1 MPESLLP
8 WYERELDFLRN
19 RVEHF
24 ASEHP
29 TLAKRLGVR
38 RDGIDDPHMLR
49 LVDAFALCN
58 ARLSRQLSE
67 ESTQISNNLLQVLFP
82 LALQPLP
89 SASLIRIR
97 PSLDQPEVTTVPYG
111 TRLRMHIDE
120 DQYCQFHTTA
130 ELQLCPFDIV
140 SSSIIMSPFDLPT
153 RNIPEESN
161 GALKLDLQ
169 LLDHSRKFDSL
180 ADFGDLH
187 IHLQGLLKNHG
198 TIYDFI
204 FRDTVKIILLDSD
217 GRECEL
223 PLDAIQPLGFRQ
235 EERML
240 TQKNT
245 TFLDNQVILEM
256 LAWPELFYGFRIN
269 KLSKHLSRFNSN
281 KISLL
286 FFLNNVSE
294 SAVRAMDF
302 VQPMLGCAPVINL
315 FEQLGEPV
323 VVDHCQLD
331 YPLIP
336 DSQSP
341 NQMEVQTVKR
351 ILDITDE
358 EPVIIPGLFGLK
370 HNEPNHNCFWQY
382 HPADH
387 EANDKSRISLIYPEL
402 DPQKNQTRVLSPLLS
417 CHNGSQV
424 LKLSNDPEIECLD
437 NLNLPGKIQLL
448 SRPTAPSYRT
458 YNIKDRLNLLAH
470 LSKNFSTILLPED
483 TSDSLR
489 SSLELYDFRANPI
502 SSAWLNAVKSMH
514 SKPKVACLQIMNHQC
529 YSWGNEVTLILHG
542 KKLENSSIMLFIHLL
557 DFLAGQLAG
566 FQSFIQLIFQLEGH
580 PGEYHRCSR
589 RHGNQT
595 NR

>member
-1 MPESLLP
+1 MPETLLP

-58 ARLSRQLSE
+58 ARMSRQLAE

-89 SASLIRIR
+89 SASLIRVR
-97 PSLDQPEVTTVPYG
+97 PSPNQAEVATVPYG

-120 DQYCQFHTTA
+120 EQYCQFHTTA

-140 SSSIIMSPFDLPT
+140 ASAIIMSPFDLPT
-153 RNIPEESN
+153 RNIPEDSN
-161 GALKLDLQ
+161 GAIKLDLQ
-169 LLDHSRKFDSL
+169 LLDHSRSFDSL
-180 ADFGDLH
+180 ASFNDLH

-198 TIYDFI
+198 AIYDYLFK
-204 FRDTVKIILLDSD
+204 DTIKVILLDD
-217 GRECEL
+217 EGRECEL
-223 PLDAIQPLGFRQ
+223 SLDNIQPLGFRQ

-240 TQKNT
+240 TQQNS

-256 LAWPELFYGFRIN
+256 LAWPELFYGFRIEGLSECFSEFSGN
-269 KLSKHLSRFNSN
+269 KL
-281 KISLL
+281 SLL
-286 FFLNNVSE
+286 FFLKNVNE
-294 SAVRAMDF
+294 SAAHTMEF

-323 VVDHCQLD
+323 VIDHCQLD

-341 NQMEVQTVKR
+341 NQIEVQTVER

-358 EPVIIPGLFGLK
+358 EPFIIPSLFGLR
-370 HNEPNHNCFWQY
+370 HNEPNHHCFWQY

-387 EANDKSRISLIYPEL
+387 EENDRSRISLVYPEL
-402 DPQKNQTRVLSPLLS
+402 DLQKNQTRVISPLLS

-448 SRPTAPSYRT
+448 SRPTAPAYRS
-458 YNIKDRLNLLAH
+458 YNIRDRLNLLAH

-483 TSDSLR
+483 TSASLR
-489 SSLELYDFRANPI
+489 SVLELYDFRANPI
-502 SSAWLNAVKSMH
+502 SSAWLNAIKSMY

-529 YSWGNEVTLILHG
+529 YSWGNEVTVTLHEG
-542 KKLENSSIMLFIHLL
+542 KLENSSIMLLIHML

-566 FQSFIQLIFQLEGH
+566 FQSFIQLIFQLEGR
-580 PGEYHRCSR
+580 PGEYYRCSR